1 MNSVLLSS
9 ASMFTQNVYK
19 RTLRKQVCVCVTGLK
34 NRDCVFIYTHL
45 YHPADLGR
53 GAAVGGP
60 WQPAGGGLGR
70 NGSGLW
76 WQKCVLQVFVEVM

>member
-1 MNSVLLSS
+1 M
-9 ASMFTQNVYK
+9 
-19 RTLRKQVCVCVTGLK
+19 CVTGLK
-34 NRDCVFIYTHL
+34 NRDCVFIHTHL
-45 YHPADLGR
+45 YLS
-53 GAAVGGP
+53 AAVGGP